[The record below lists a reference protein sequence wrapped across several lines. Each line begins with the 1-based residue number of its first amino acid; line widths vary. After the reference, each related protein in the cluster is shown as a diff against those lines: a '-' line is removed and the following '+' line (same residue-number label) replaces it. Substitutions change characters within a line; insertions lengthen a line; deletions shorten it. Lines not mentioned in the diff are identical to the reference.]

1 VQIRYFSIKQS
12 QRQDTAIFIY
22 PTLLIPFSS
31 KEEGDHMKREASPL
45 LGIFFLANFFGIQ
58 T

>member
-1 VQIRYFSIKQS
+1 MRYFSIKQS

-22 PTLLIPFSS
+22 LTLLIPFSF
-31 KEEGDHMKREASPL
+31 KERGDHMKREASPL